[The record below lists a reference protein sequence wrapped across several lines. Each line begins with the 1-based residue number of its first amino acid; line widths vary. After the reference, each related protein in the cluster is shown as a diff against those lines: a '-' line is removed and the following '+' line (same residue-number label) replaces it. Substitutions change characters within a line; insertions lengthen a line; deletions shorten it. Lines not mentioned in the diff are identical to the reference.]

1 MEKIER
7 EVYIAT
13 AVRLNNNTISDLSNL
28 QQIMSRIL
36 VNWSWIAWIDL
47 SFNDIS
53 TLDVC
58 FKEFPELRILYL
70 HGNSIETVNQV
81 DKLKQVRHLHTL
93 TLHGNP
99 VEMTENYR
107 YHIISKLPEL
117 KSLDFSTVTK
127 QEKNLSRRRKF
138 SSKKM

>member
-7 EVYIAT
+7 DVYIAT
-13 AVRLNNNTISDLSNL
+13 AIRLNNNTISDLSQL
-28 QQIMSRIL
+28 QTVMSKIL
-36 VNWSWIAWIDL
+36 VNFNWLAWIDL

-58 FKEFPELRILYL
+58 FSDFPELRLIYL
-70 HGNSIETVNQV
+70 HGNSIESINQV
-81 DKLKQVRHLHTL
+81 DKLKNVRHLHTL

-117 KSLDFSTVTK
+117 KSFDFSAVTK
-127 QEKNLSRRRKF
+127 QERNLSSRRKF
-138 SSKKM
+138 SKKKI